1 MEDYGAIFGERKE
14 VPKEVE
20 IPEIIC
26 KVKNK
31 PVQPSVYMMC
41 GTEDFL
47 YKQTC
52 KVRELCEQSLSDFCY
67 EEWPGHHEWDMWDEA
82 IERML
87 KLFLGKGRIDFQ
99 NQDK

>member
-1 MEDYGAIFGERKE
+1 MHWKNQKNLNIVGAFSGAYDLKDMYRMATEPGGESVLTGLVEDYGAIFGERKE

-47 YKQTC
+47 YNRPVK
-52 KVRELCEQSLSDFCY
+52 
-67 EEWPGHHEWDMWDEA
+67 
-82 IERML
+82 
-87 KLFLGKGRIDFQ
+87 
-99 NQDK
+99 